1 MTVQN
6 QLTLFGDESTTGHNR
21 PPEALP
27 RGKAAQNIERGSNQF
42 SSERQAHS
50 KGRPKGTISTIE
62 IDRREYRGKTIV
74 LLEDRGIMQEDGT
87 SYQYIIGIETVSDK
101 GTVTLGLRRYI
112 TGLMK
117 KRGYKNAYEGARA
130 IFLNPENFTAIL
142 GWDVEG
148 KPSEESKAA

>member
-1 MTVQN
+1 M
-6 QLTLFGDESTTGHNR
+6 
-21 PPEALP
+21 
-27 RGKAAQNIERGSNQF
+27 
-42 SSERQAHS
+42 
-50 KGRPKGTISTIE
+50 
-62 IDRREYRGKTIV
+62 
-74 LLEDRGIMQEDGT
+74 MQKDGT

>member
-1 MTVQN
+1 MTVHN
-6 QLTLFGDESTTGHNR
+6 QLALFGDSTTGQNK

-27 RGKAAQNIERGSNQF
+27 RVKGGSGGESGSNDF
-42 SSERQAHS
+42 SSERQTYPT
-50 KGRPKGTISTIE
+50 GRPKGTISTIE

-74 LLEDRGIMQEDGT
+74 LLEDRGMMQKDGT